1 MSSTYFLVQPPPPH
15 ECPFLVGRDTGE
27 KCLEIACFFTS
38 SKKVHFLILYNKLSL
53 KRLFV
58 EKLWKGFSK
67 KGKKPV
73 ESLFFLLPGRHTC
86 DRRMGQKGEKEILT
100 ALRGAGRRWK
110 EKAAAVKGNFL
121 ELGGR
126 QTARSYH
133 GGWGGKGG
141 MLFFS
146 VAGECWKRKVC
157 VCSACL
163 REIK

>member
-1 MSSTYFLVQPPPPH
+1 MSSTYFLVQPPPPPH
-15 ECPFLVGRDTGE
+15 ECLFLVGRDTGE

-121 ELGGR
+121 ELGGQ

-133 GGWGGKGG
+133 GGVG
-141 MLFFS
+141 
-146 VAGECWKRKVC
+146 WKRRNAFFLSCWGVLETK
-157 VCSACL
+157 SLCL
-163 REIK
+163 QCMSKRD